1 MKVLVVGRG
10 GREHSIMTHLA
21 KSPHVSEIYA
31 APGNGGMAKIGTCV
45 ELDEL
50 DIDGLVQFAK
60 EKNIH
65 LTVVGPEAPLNA
77 GIANRFLEEG
87 LAIFAPTK
95 EAALLEG
102 SKQFAKD
109 FMKRHNIPTA
119 AYETFTDAEKAKAYI
134 KEKGAP
140 IVIKAD
146 GLAEGKGVIVAMT
159 EEEALDAVDHML
171 VDRKFSKAGDTIVIE
186 EFLEGEEFSLMA
198 FVDGNS
204 VYPMIA
210 ARDYKRAYDNDEG
223 LNTGGMGSF
232 APVPYVTEE
241 HYKFSV
247 EKIIQVV
254 ADKLVEENRS
264 FTGIL
269 YAGLML
275 TKDGPKVIEF
285 NTRFGDPETQVV
297 LPLLENDLF
306 QVFVDVLDGKDPNLR
321 WKNAACA
328 GVVVASKGYPERYA
342 KGKSIPEIN
351 TTDNTFVIEAGT
363 IYEEGVLKS
372 NGGRV
377 LLVGAVD
384 KTISEASTEV
394 YKLLEQ
400 VDFKDNF
407 FYRND
412 IGKIVD
418 KTRI

>member
-60 EKNIH
+60 EKNID

>member
-45 ELDEL
+45 ELDEM

-60 EKNIH
+60 EKNID

-146 GLAEGKGVIVAMT
+146 GLAGGKGVIVAMT

>member
-50 DIDGLVQFAK
+50 DIDGLVQIAK
-60 EKNIH
+60 EKNID

-146 GLAEGKGVIVAMT
+146 GLAGGKGVIVAMT

-264 FTGIL
+264 FTGVL
-269 YAGLML
+269 YAGIML

-285 NTRFGDPETQVV
+285 NTGLGDPETQAV

>member
-45 ELDEL
+45 ELDEM

>member
-306 QVFVDVLDGKDPNLR
+306 QVFVDVLDGNDPNLR

>member
-60 EKNIH
+60 EKNID

-146 GLAEGKGVIVAMT
+146 GLAGGKGVIVAMT

>member
-146 GLAEGKGVIVAMT
+146 GLAGGKGVIVAMT